1 MKTDE
6 IFESLCQ
13 CRDPEKEGGKAPV
26 QLKQEGVRIIDIDDN
41 GMDVISHTKY
51 EGEDGGMVEEVIISY
66 DHSRTF
72 ELLPDTNH
80 FYIKQYDKAGEIIR
94 EAHYMKMDKV

>member
-6 IFESLCQ
+6 IYEALCK
-13 CRDPEKEGGKAPV
+13 CRNPEEKDGKSPM
-26 QLKQEGVRIIDIDDN
+26 QLKQEGVKIIDIDDN
-41 GMDVISHTKY
+41 RMDVISHTKY

-72 ELLPDTNH
+72 ELRPDPNH
-80 FYIKQYDKAGEIIR
+80 FYIKQYDKTGKIIR
-94 EAHYMKMDKV
+94 EAHYVKMDKM